1 MGTYAETKGFA
12 VFKTVEDK
20 TKALEAWNKWNA
32 ENSDEENDNSV
43 KVETQADER
52 LILSFAASSGRDLN
66 LAWRIEQILEL
77 IKPFGLSEFDAPVL
91 IESELGVYW
100 NEEDEED

>member
-12 VFKTVEDK
+12 VFKTFEDK

-43 KVETQADER
+43 KVETQADEP
-52 LILSFAASSGRDLN
+52 LVLFLAASSGRDIN
-66 LAWRIEQILEL
+66 LEWRLEQILEL

-100 NEEDEED
+100 SDDEED